1 MFNPLPNPR
10 NPKAAAVGAEFW
22 AAALHSFAQLLMGVG
37 SSRHLG
43 RESMKTRKT
52 EGFEAEMVS

>member
-1 MFNPLPNPR
+1 MGR
-10 NPKAAAVGAEFW
+10 RRGRW
-22 AAALHSFAQLLMGVG
+22 TTALHSFDQLLVGFG